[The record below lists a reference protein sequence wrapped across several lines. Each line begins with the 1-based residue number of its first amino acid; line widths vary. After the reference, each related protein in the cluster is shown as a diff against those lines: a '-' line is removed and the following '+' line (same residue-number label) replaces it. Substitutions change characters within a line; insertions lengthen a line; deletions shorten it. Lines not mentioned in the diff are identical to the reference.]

1 MLADQC
7 CSARACEIKY
17 LIRYL
22 ISQAR
27 DYRRRQFERMPIL
40 IAAYALSARP
50 CIVSKCFWPAAM
62 LLATSMSV
70 LNIFSILGI
79 WIKVGLSLNSGCK
92 SSGALSGT
100 TRNRRGPI
108 IHMRKLMRAPVAQAL
123 LKRSPATFAP
133 VGGPVASGMRTSL
146 NIESCPYRL
155 YTSKPT
161 HCAPCSF
168 VLSFSSPLCRPRC
181 YLLLLIASPPCLNV

>member
-1 MLADQC
+1 MCRSCAGAEYVPNAAPWDLRSRDLCYIPLQNMLADQC

-92 SSGALSGT
+92 SSGALSGI

-108 IHMRKLMRAPVAQAL
+108 IHMRKLMRAPVAQA
-123 LKRSPATFAP
+123 
-133 VGGPVASGMRTSL
+133 VASDFCAGGRARCKWHA
-146 NIESCPYRL
+146 NIAQYR
-155 YTSKPT
+155 K
-161 HCAPCSF
+161 
-168 VLSFSSPLCRPRC
+168 LS
-181 YLLLLIASPPCLNV
+181 I